1 MKYSLPPF
9 GYEDEARIQEFRIL
23 MKHLDNILPFENLS
37 GLDMPDIADRIM
49 HATGGIM
56 NSIMKL
62 VRDTALIAVEQ
73 KKDKIEMLDLAK
85 AYQLHEWILGGTSNN
100 PF

>member
-1 MKYSLPPF
+1 
-9 GYEDEARIQEFRIL
+9 
-23 MKHLDNILPFENLS
+23 
-37 GLDMPDIADRIM
+37 MPDIADRIM

-62 VRDTALIAVEQ
+62 VRVALIAVEQ
-73 KKDKIEMLDLAK
+73 KKEIEMLDLAK